1 MYIFVNQVI
10 RTKSNTDNGHFKN
23 CLKSELKAVQLI
35 SSLEIL
41 HMANKYSFLKL
52 IESKVFQMIF
62 TDRVRTL

>member
-1 MYIFVNQVI
+1 MAI
-10 RTKSNTDNGHFKN
+10 SKN